1 MTGFRFW
8 RTREFGTLIVW
19 VAMLL
24 ACEAASRA
32 HAGRSFIASP
42 QFGRLFEDASFVAL
56 AAVGAC
62 AAILSG
68 GVDLSAGS
76 VMGLAGITMAH
87 AFMNLGWPGP
97 LALLAGLAAGS
108 GVGLCNGVLV
118 GAARIPPF
126 IATLGFLSIA
136 RGISYWVTGGITISI
151 DRTARPFT
159 GADFLADHS
168 WAAALLAGAAGWSV
182 LARFGC
188 GRAVYAVGG
197 NEEAARFA
205 GLRIGLVK
213 AGVYAAAGLCAA
225 LAGCA
230 LALHH
235 GSAYVALGA
244 GYELQIIAACAL
256 GGVSFSGGQG
266 SVGGAMLGALTL
278 QTLRILLLQLRV
290 KSEYIDIFYG
300 AAIVL
305 AVGVDQLRR
314 GDVFARGFGRKSA

>member
-1 MTGFRFW
+1 VTGFRFR

-151 DRTARPFT
+151 DRTARPFA
-159 GADFLADHS
+159 GAGFLADRS
-168 WAAALLAGAAGWSV
+168 WAAALLAGAAGWIV
-182 LARFGC
+182 L
-188 GRAVYAVGG
+188 AVYAVGG

-205 GLRIGLVK
+205 GLRIGLIK
-213 AGVYAAAGLCAA
+213 AGVYTAAGLCAA

-266 SVGGAMLGALTL
+266 GVGGAMLGALTL

-300 AAIVL
+300 TAIVL

-314 GDVFARGFGRKSA
+314 GDSFARWFGRKSA